1 MFLQTNPP
9 EIDFTTRVQPWNLR
23 FFPSERVN
31 RLYVWH
37 KIIKCTSQ
45 SAGDAHS
52 DAAAP
57 AKLVFLSYHDLWG
70 AAIDSA
76 DKIYLDWFAFITS
89 NHDTS
94 IDGAHT
100 TRKSRRHDSHRVSKV
115 DFSLAQPL
123 PRSQNS
129 KNLQASSFYN
139 FCCANDCV
147 YLPFGRKNR
156 WRPSALDVSGR
167 MPRNAKQVR
176 RRMQSR

>member
-1 MFLQTNPP
+1 MFVVTQPWNSKTRQRVTSVKLEDEFGNLNKQIHFGTNTKQPITKPESRVMFLQTNPP

-37 KIIKCTSQ
+37 KIIECTSQ

-57 AKLVFLSYHDLWG
+57 AKLVFLSYHDLWRT
-70 AAIDSA
+70 AIDSA
-76 DKIYLDWFAFITS
+76 DKIYLDWFASIAS

-100 TRKSRRHDSHRVSKV
+100 TRKSRRHDSQRVSKV
-115 DFSLAQPL
+115 DFFLAQCHWVA
-123 PRSQNS
+123 SQKS
-129 KNLQASSFYN
+129 KL
-139 FCCANDCV
+139 
-147 YLPFGRKNR
+147 
-156 WRPSALDVSGR
+156 
-167 MPRNAKQVR
+167 
-176 RRMQSR
+176 